1 MNKNI
6 VVIGG
11 GLGGISAAIRMAQ
24 EGYTV
29 DLYEQNNH
37 IGGKVNRLDVE
48 DFGFDLGPSI
58 LTMPK
63 IFKRLFNYSNRNL
76 EDYVTIKKLDL
87 QIRNFFPD
95 GTVLD
100 FYDQIED
107 ILKNN
112 EMVTEKDAKELNN
125 FMNYAKSIHDIA
137 EKATL
142 MRV

>member
-1 MNKNI
+1 MLN
-6 VVIGG
+6 
-11 GLGGISAAIRMAQ
+11 
-24 EGYTV
+24 
-29 DLYEQNNH
+29 
-37 IGGKVNRLDVE
+37 
-48 DFGFDLGPSI
+48 FGFDLGPSI

-112 EMVTEKDAKELNN
+112 EMVTEKMQKNSTIL
-125 FMNYAKSIHDIA
+125 
-137 EKATL
+137 
-142 MRV
+142 